1 MKSNYFIVL
10 VLFVSMIVVFAACS
24 DHTSPGRIYM
34 PDMTYSRAVET
45 YSELDSNIF
54 TDDTAER
61 GHKIFYNRMPVPLTM
76 TVDGEA
82 PLLLPP
88 PPDSAAYVQSAAIKN
103 PLPPLSSADSLEASR
118 LFNVNCAICHGADG
132 KADGPIA
139 KSGKLGGIKDLTSS
153 DVVKLAD
160 GTIFYSISYGKNNM
174 GSYASQLSRKQ
185 RWMVIQYVRS
195 IQPKTTTADAA
206 SVAKTN

>member
-10 VLFVSMIVVFAACS
+10 GLFVSMIIVFAACS
-24 DHTSPGRIYM
+24 SDRNDPGRIYM
-34 PDMTYSRAVET
+34 PDMTYSRSIKT
-45 YSELDSNIF
+45 YTELDSTIF

-61 GHKIFYNRMPVPLTM
+61 GHRIFYNRMPVALTM
-76 TVDGEA
+76 PVDGEA

-103 PLPPLSSADSLEASR
+103 PLPPLSSTDSLEAAR
-118 LFNVNCAICHGADG
+118 LFNINCAICHGADG

-139 KSGKLGGIKDLTSS
+139 KSGKLGGIKDLTSN

-195 IQPKTTTADAA
+195 IQPKPTTDVAT
-206 SVAKTN
+206 VAKTN